1 MRFIRQQRTR
11 PEYDPNT
18 RHIIYGQVGGGGDS
32 SGRESGPRVP
42 SSSWL
47 TCREMLAAR
56 QNGFTQLKP
65 NLTDC
70 QPANPRPAVQPA
82 CLPDTALSC
91 SG

>member
-42 SSSWL
+42 SS
-47 TCREMLAAR
+47 
-56 QNGFTQLKP
+56 
-65 NLTDC
+65 
-70 QPANPRPAVQPA
+70 
-82 CLPDTALSC
+82 
-91 SG
+91 